1 MAVEPIG
8 PEDLPEIATWRSGG
22 VMPWEQLPPVGF
34 MVRGVAAGWLIQT
47 DTAMAL
53 LEHFVSNPG
62 VPILARSDA
71 LESICIALVHEARG
85 LGFSHVV
92 VLPSDRSIER
102 RVLRLGFQVAGRG
115 AILAREAC

>member
-1 MAVEPIG
+1 MMAVEPIG
-8 PEDLPEIATWRSGG
+8 PEDLPEIASWRSGG

-53 LEHFVSNPG
+53 LEHFVSNP
-62 VPILARSDA
+62 

-102 RVLRLGFQVAGRG
+102 RVRRLGFEVAGRG